1 MLCIVLLFAKI
12 RCSIKLNAVP
22 LNIYFLNAKFSKY
35 DLSSGIRCVQRHA
48 DHRRPHAGGPHEKVH
63 PPSVQRLWRA
73 GLHRDAELAGRRG
86 GRVGRRRHRRHH
98 WHCPGGA
105 DRAGRRCAHPG
116 CAGHRQMVL
125 PR

>member
-1 MLCIVLLFAKI
+1 MQRLLPYIFCTNK
-12 RCSIKLNAVP
+12 KL
-22 LNIYFLNAKFSKY
+22 FF
-35 DLSSGIRCVQRHA
+35 SSGIRCVQRNA
-48 DHRRPHAGGPHEKVH
+48 YHRRPHAGGPHEKVH
-63 PPSVQRLWRA
+63 PAGIERLWRA

-86 GRVGRRRHRRHH
+86 GRVGRRRHRWHH

-105 DRAGRRCAHPG
+105 DRAGRHCAHPG